1 MKEKVSLEKDDH
13 KELPKW
19 HYEVSGEVR
28 VWEYETR
35 NFFYRYLYY
44 S

>member
-1 MKEKVSLEKDDH
+1 MNGEEIEMEMKEKVSLEKDDH

-28 VWEYETR
+28 V
-35 NFFYRYLYY
+35 
-44 S
+44 